1 MAIYACPTGVD
12 MTQEALK
19 LALEGDGYHC
29 VICGRFLLADEY
41 GVILHDD
48 IEHPPEMTFDDE
60 EKSQ

>member
-1 MAIYACPTGVD
+1 MAICANTAGID

-19 LALEGDGYHC
+19 LAQADDGYHC

-60 EKSQ
+60 EKPQ